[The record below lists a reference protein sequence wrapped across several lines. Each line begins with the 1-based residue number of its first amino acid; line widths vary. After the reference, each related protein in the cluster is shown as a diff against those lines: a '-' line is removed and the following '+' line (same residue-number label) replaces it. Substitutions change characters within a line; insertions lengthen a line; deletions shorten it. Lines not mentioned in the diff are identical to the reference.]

1 MHFKNLFLT
10 SVLVALT
17 VVAPAARLTGASV
30 ADQTNWVIDGA
41 RSDVRF
47 TVTKLGFEDVTGIF
61 HESEGTIH
69 HDPGRPE
76 RSHIEWRI
84 RVASVTTEATNRD
97 QTLQAPEY
105 FDAARHPYLTFA
117 SQSVRGLPD
126 GRLEVTGQITMR
138 GVTRPLVTV
147 VRPVMSGASRAFE
160 TAFEVDRYDFGIA
173 GGRVMGRLIGRKVR
187 VRLVA
192 SVVPDS
198 PIRQGRV

>member
-1 MHFKNLFLT
+1 MHFRNLLLT
-10 SVLVALT
+10 PVLVALT
-17 VVAPAARLTGASV
+17 VAAPAARSTGAAV
-30 ADQTNWVIDGA
+30 ADQTNWVIDGT

-76 RSHIEWRI
+76 RSRIEWRI

-97 QTLQAPEY
+97 KSLQAPEY
-105 FDAARHPYLTFA
+105 FDAARHPYLTFV

-126 GRLEVTGQITMR
+126 GRLEVAGQITMR
-138 GVTRPLVTV
+138 GVARPLVTV
-147 VRPVMSGASRAFE
+147 VRPLTGGASPTFE
-160 TAFEVDRYDFGIA
+160 TVFEVDRYDFGIA
-173 GGRVMGRLIGRKVR
+173 GGSVMGRLIGRKVR

-192 SVVPDS
+192 AVVPDS
-198 PIRQGRV
+198 VTR